1 MDFGFLWSKLPSCT
15 FSENL
20 YRLSPIGNSVIVKM
34 LGYFFTPKSIAVLG
48 ASNDPL
54 KLGYEVFKNLKEY
67 GGEVY
72 PINIKEETIQGVKA
86 YKNVKE
92 IPEDVDLAVIVVPRR
107 FVKQALI
114 DCGEKGV
121 KGVIIIT
128 AGFGEVSE
136 EGKREEREL
145 VEIAHKY
152 GMRIIGPNCVG
163 VIDTHSN
170 MNATFIM
177 NAKKG
182 SVAFVSQSGALGA
195 GIVYKSIKEDIGFSK
210 FVSVGNM
217 ADIDFADLMEYLAE
231 DNNSKSIALYIEG
244 IKNGKKFM
252 EIAKKVSKKKPIITL
267 KAGKSESGA
276 RAASSHTGSLAG
288 SYAIYDAAFKQSGVL
303 VAETIDDLLSM
314 ARAFTQPLPKGKR
327 VAIMTNAGG
336 PGVLTADQLDK
347 RGLKLA
353 NLKDETMEKL
363 REFLPPMAAVKNPV
377 DMIASARGEDY
388 YKTAKLLLEDE
399 NVDMLIAICV
409 VPTFAG
415 MTSTEHAEGIVRAV
429 KEINNGKPV
438 LALFMAGYVSEKAK
452 ELLEK
457 EGIPAYERPEDVGSA
472 AYALAAFA
480 EKNLEV

>member
-1 MDFGFLWSKLPSCT
+1 
-15 FSENL
+15 
-20 YRLSPIGNSVIVKM
+20 M
-34 LGYFFTPKSIAVLG
+34 LDYFFTPRSVAVLG

-67 GGEVY
+67 GGKVY
-72 PINIKEETIQGVKA
+72 PVNIKDEVVQGAKA
-86 YKNVKE
+86 YKSVKD
-92 IPEDVDLAVIVVPRR
+92 IPDKVDLAVIVVPKR
-107 FVKQALI
+107 FVKQSLI

-128 AGFGEVSE
+128 AGFGETGE
-136 EGKREEREL
+136 EGKKEEREL

-163 VIDTHSN
+163 IMDTHSN
-170 MNATFIM
+170 LNATFIM
-177 NAKKG
+177 KAKKG

-195 GIVYKSIKEDIGFSK
+195 GIVYKTIKEDIGFSK
-210 FVSVGNM
+210 FISVGNM
-217 ADIDFADLMEYLAE
+217 SDVDFADLMEYLAE
-231 DNNSKSIALYIEG
+231 DKNSKAIALYIEG
-244 IKNGKKFM
+244 IKDGKRFM
-252 EIAKKVSKKKPIITL
+252 EVAKKVSKKKPIIAL

-288 SYAIYDAAFKQSGVL
+288 SYAIYEAAFKQSGIL
-303 VAETIDDLLSM
+303 VANTIDEMLSM

-336 PGVLTADQLDK
+336 PGVLTADEIDK

-353 NLKDETMEKL
+353 NLEEETMQKL
-363 REFLPPMAAVKNPV
+363 RSFLPPMAAVKNPV
-377 DMIASARGEDY
+377 DMIASARGEEY

-415 MTSTEHAEGIVRAV
+415 MTLTEHAEGVIRAV
-429 KEINNGKPV
+429 KETNNGKPV

-452 ELLEK
+452 ELLES
-457 EGIPAYERPEDVGSA
+457 EGIPTYERPEDVGIA
-472 AYALAAFA
+472 AYALAEFA
-480 EKNLEV
+480 KARGVIKE